1 MSPEMKNTLDTTLS
15 ALEKRFGK
23 GIVMKLTEEVD
34 PDLENVV
41 SSGSIAL
48 DGALGIA
55 GYRKGR
61 LVEVFGPESSGK
73 TTLTL
78 HAIANAQKQGW
89 ICAFIDAEH
98 ALDPL
103 YASNLGVDLD
113 ELLVSQP
120 NNGEEALEVTDM
132 LARSGEVGLIVIDSV
147 AALTPQKEI
156 EGEMGDSLP
165 GLQARLMSQAMR
177 KLTGAV
183 HTSGCIII
191 FVNQIRMKIGVLYG
205 SPETVSGGNALK
217 FYASQRLDIRRI
229 GAVKEKNDITGNRTR
244 VKVVKNKLAPPFKV
258 AEFDIKFGIGID
270 QVAEVLDLGVEDGII
285 KRAGAWYSIDGTRL
299 GQGRENTLQLL
310 RDDEDL
316 VTSIRKQLLENRGLD
331 AG

>member
-183 HTSGCIII
+183 HASGCIII
-191 FVNQIRMKIGVLYG
+191 FVNQIRMKIGVMWG
-205 SPETVSGGNALK
+205 SPETTSGGNALK

-229 GAVKEKNDITGNRTR
+229 GAIKEKDDITGNRTR

-331 AG
+331 VN